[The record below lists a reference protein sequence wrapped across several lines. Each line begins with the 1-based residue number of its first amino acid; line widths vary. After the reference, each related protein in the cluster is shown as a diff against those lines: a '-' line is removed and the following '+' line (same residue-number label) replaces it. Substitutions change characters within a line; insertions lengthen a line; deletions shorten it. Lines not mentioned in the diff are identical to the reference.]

1 MLNFLVI
8 ASIFL
13 LGTIIGSFLNVVI
26 LRYNTGTKI
35 LGPKER
41 SMCFSCAKKLNW
53 YELIPVA
60 SFFCLRGRCL
70 SCRTPISWQY
80 PLVEIGTGLIFV
92 KIFCDMLAG
101 KFTPLLAVLY
111 AAVWCLLMVI
121 AVYDLRHKIIPDGMA
136 YGFAALSLVSAFVVS
151 SLSGSG
157 FVIPFQSIIAGLV
170 FFVFFGGLWF
180 VSGGRWLGFGDAKL
194 VLGVGFLLGLV
205 RGLSALALSFWI
217 GAVVMITLM
226 LVGQIIENRGWT
238 KVIRS
243 VRLRRF
249 LATLT
254 MKSEIPFAPFIII
267 GTLIAFFWN
276 LDIFGVARFVFGI

>member
-1 MLNFLVI
+1 MIVFYLFVF
-8 ASIFL
+8 IF
-13 LGTIIGSFLNVVI
+13 GAIIGSFLNVVI

-92 KIFCDMLAG
+92 KIFSDMLAG
-101 KFTPLLAVLY
+101 VFTPFLAVLY
-111 AAVWCLLMVI
+111 AVIWCLLMVI

-151 SLSGSG
+151 STTGSG
-157 FVIPFQSIIAGLV
+157 FVIPFYSILAGLV
-170 FFVFFGGLWF
+170 FFGFFGGLWF

-217 GAVVMITLM
+217 GAVVMVGLM
-226 LVGQIIENRGWT
+226 MIGQIFLKKEWA
-238 KVIRS
+238 KVVRS

-254 MKSEIPFAPFIII
+254 MKSEIPFAPFIIL
-267 GTLIAFFWN
+267 GTLIAFLWN
-276 LDIFGVARFVFGI
+276 LDIFGVARFLFGI